1 VSPRLGGSAALL
13 ALPLALPLALAGCGG
28 GGPSAPVVEVAV
40 DASQRTYA
48 MNLKLSEQ
56 GVLKADLYGD
66 TAFQRPGSSVYEVR
80 GVRLIFSD
88 PEAAKP
94 GELTSHTGEYDERT
108 GIMVARGDVVMI
120 TYNARGERR
129 VVRTEELHYDQRG
142 DRVWSEQE
150 TTVEEV
156 DRTLVSRGFE
166 SDTRF
171 TRISGRDSRTGA
183 VRVNGGG
190 L

>member
-1 VSPRLGGSAALL
+1 MRHAILWLGIGLL
-13 ALPLALPLALAGCGG
+13 AACGG
-28 GGPSAPVVEVAV
+28 TPPSVPASEEPV
-40 DASQRTYA
+40 DGSQRTYT
-48 MNLKLSEQ
+48 MNLKLTEN

-66 TAFQRPGSSVYEVR
+66 TAFQRPGTQVFDVR
-80 GVRLIFSD
+80 GVKLVFHDS
-88 PEAAKP
+88 EAAKP
-94 GELTSHTGEYDERT
+94 GELTSKTGEYDERT
-108 GIMVARGDVVMI
+108 GIMVARGDVVLV

-150 TTVEEV
+150 TTVEEE
-156 DRTLVSRGFE
+156 DRTMVSRGFE

-171 TRISGRDSRTGA
+171 TRIQGRDSRTGD
-183 VRVNGGG
+183 VRVNAGGGG